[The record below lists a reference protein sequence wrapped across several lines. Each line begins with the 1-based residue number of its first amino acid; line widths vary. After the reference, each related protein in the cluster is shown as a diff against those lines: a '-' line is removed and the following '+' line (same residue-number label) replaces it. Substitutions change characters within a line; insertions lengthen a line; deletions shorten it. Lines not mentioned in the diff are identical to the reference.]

1 LTENNFLSAH
11 QPAFMPWLGYLHR
24 IAISESFVILDNVQ
38 FEKNSFINRNIIQNR
53 NKKDLQW
60 LTVPVSSKNHFSK
73 TIKQIELDL
82 QSNWKKKH
90 LAKIKQE
97 YGNEL
102 FFEERYVEIKKIYDH
117 NHRYFTD
124 FVHDILQCLLDLF
137 LIETNLLYQ
146 SNLNIDGKGTQLI
159 ANLCKKLKFQK
170 FLFGVEAKTYFN
182 KGLFYEYGFVGY
194 EHKYQC
200 HYSFDKFSQKD
211 KNVSSLDL
219 IFKYDKPALNDFLLI
234 QNSHII
240 KKI

>member
-1 LTENNFLSAH
+1 MHNRLKSGSKIDEAEI
-11 QPAFMPWLGYLHR
+11 WVR
-24 IAISESFVILDNVQ
+24 IPTNLYKTDTMIKDVLIDNRQ
-38 FEKNSFINRNIIQNR
+38 
-53 NKKDLQW
+53 D
-60 LTVPVSSKNHFSK
+60 
-73 TIKQIELDL
+73 
-82 QSNWKKKH
+82 WKKKH

-102 FFEERYVEIKKIYDH
+102 FFEERYVEIKKIYDR

-124 FVHDILQCLLDLF
+124 FVHDILQCLLDFF

-170 FLFGVEAKTYFN
+170 FLFGVESKNYFN
-182 KGLFYEYGFVGY
+182 KNIFYEYGFVGY

-219 IFKYDKPALNDFLLI
+219 IFKYDKQALNDFLLI
-234 QNSHII
+234 KNKHLI